1 MELEVKLE
9 AFEGPLDLLL
19 HLIEKNKVDIYDI
32 PIVEITEQYLDYVSK
47 MPKDD
52 LDLASEFLVMAATLI
67 DIKSKML
74 LPKEIDENGEEIDPR
89 AELVEKLIEYK
100 MYKYAS
106 VELRDMQVYAGKS
119 LYKEPTIPEEVSKYQ
134 QPVDLDQLLEGVD
147 LSKLNEIFQMVLK
160 RQVDK
165 IDPVRSK
172 FGKIEMEEV
181 SLPDKIDYVANTV
194 RKKKKCSFK
203 QLLEKSKSK
212 VEVIVSFLAVLELI
226 KIGEIEVHQE
236 SQVGAQHEKNRFE
249 LQFQGLS
256 TEDIELSVS
265 DSRIC
270 ADLISN
276 AERKMNSLTG
286 GGNSSP

>member
-1 MELEVKLE
+1 MELEVKLQ

-67 DIKSKML
+67 DIKSRML

-100 MYKYAS
+100 MYKYAA

-119 LYKEPTIPEEVSKYQ
+119 MYKQPTVPEEVSKYEP
-134 QPVDLDQLLEGVD
+134 PVNLDSLLAGVD
-147 LSKLNEIFQMVLK
+147 LNKLNDIFQMVLK

-181 SLPDKIDYVANTV
+181 SLPDKITYVSTTV
-194 RKKKKCSFK
+194 KKRKKCKFK
-203 QLLEKSKSK
+203 QLLEEAHSK
-212 VEVIVSFLAVLELI
+212 VEVIVSFLAILELI
-226 KIGEIEVHQE
+226 KVGEIEVRQDE
-236 SQVGAQHEKNRFE
+236 TFGEIYID
-249 LQFQGLS
+249 S
-256 TEDIELSVS
+256 TE
-265 DSRIC
+265 
-270 ADLISN
+270 
-276 AERKMNSLTG
+276 
-286 GGNSSP
+286 

>member
-1 MELEVKLE
+1 MELEVKLQ

-67 DIKSKML
+67 DIKSRML

-100 MYKYAS
+100 MYKYAA

-119 LYKEPTIPEEVSKYQ
+119 MYKQPTVPEEVSKYE
-134 QPVDLDQLLEGVD
+134 PPVNLDSLLADVDLN
-147 LSKLNEIFQMVLK
+147 KLNDIFQMVLK

-181 SLPDKIDYVANTV
+181 SLPDKITYVSTTV
-194 RKKKKCSFK
+194 KKRKKCKFK
-203 QLLEKSKSK
+203 QLLEEAHSK
-212 VEVIVSFLAVLELI
+212 VEVIVSFLAILELI
-226 KIGEIEVHQE
+226 KVGEIEVRQNE
-236 SQVGAQHEKNRFE
+236 TFGEIYIDS
-249 LQFQGLS
+249 
-256 TEDIELSVS
+256 IE
-265 DSRIC
+265 
-270 ADLISN
+270 
-276 AERKMNSLTG
+276 
-286 GGNSSP
+286 

>member
-1 MELEVKLE
+1 MELEVKLQV
-9 AFEGPLDLLL
+9 FEGPLDLLL

-100 MYKYAS
+100 MYKYAAT
-106 VELRDMQVYAGKS
+106 ELRDMQVYAGKS
-119 LYKEPTIPEEVSKYQ
+119 MYKEPTVPDEVRKYE
-134 QPVDLDQLLEGVD
+134 QPVDLDNLLSNID
-147 LSKLNEIFQMVLK
+147 LSKLNEIFRMVLK

-181 SLPDKIDYVANTV
+181 SLPEKMEFVSTTI
-194 RKKKKCSFK
+194 KKRKKCSFK

-226 KIGEIEVHQE
+226 KVGEIEVRQDE
-236 SQVGAQHEKNRFE
+236 TFG
-249 LQFQGLS
+249 
-256 TEDIELSVS
+256 DIYI
-265 DSRIC
+265 DSI
-270 ADLISN
+270 
-276 AERKMNSLTG
+276 E
-286 GGNSSP
+286 

>member
-1 MELEVKLE
+1 MELEVKLQ

-67 DIKSKML
+67 DIKSRML

-100 MYKYAS
+100 MYKYAA

-119 LYKEPTIPEEVSKYQ
+119 MYKQPTVPEEVSKYE
-134 QPVDLDQLLEGVD
+134 PPVNLDSLLADVDLN
-147 LSKLNEIFQMVLK
+147 KLNDIFQMVLK

-181 SLPDKIDYVANTV
+181 SLHDKISYVSTTV
-194 RKKKKCSFK
+194 KKRKKCKFK
-203 QLLEKSKSK
+203 QLLEEAHSK
-212 VEVIVSFLAVLELI
+212 VEVIVSFLAILELI
-226 KIGEIEVHQE
+226 KVGEIEVRQDATFGE
-236 SQVGAQHEKNRFE
+236 IYIDS
-249 LQFQGLS
+249 
-256 TEDIELSVS
+256 IE
-265 DSRIC
+265 
-270 ADLISN
+270 
-276 AERKMNSLTG
+276 
-286 GGNSSP
+286 

>member
-1 MELEVKLE
+1 MELEVKLQ

-19 HLIEKNKVDIYDI
+19 HLIEKNKLDIYDI

-100 MYKYAS
+100 MYKYAAT
-106 VELRDMQVYAGKS
+106 ELRDMQVYAGKS
-119 LYKEPTIPEEVSKYQ
+119 MYKEPTVPEEVRKYE
-134 QPVDLDQLLEGVD
+134 QPVDLDNLLSDVD
-147 LSKLNEIFQMVLK
+147 LTKLNEIFQMVLK

-181 SLPDKIDYVANTV
+181 SLPDKITYVSTTI
-194 RKKKKCSFK
+194 RKRKN
-203 QLLEKSKSK
+203 
-212 VEVIVSFLAVLELI
+212 AVL
-226 KIGEIEVHQE
+226 
-236 SQVGAQHEKNRFE
+236 
-249 LQFQGLS
+249 
-256 TEDIELSVS
+256 
-265 DSRIC
+265 
-270 ADLISN
+270 SN
-276 AERKMNSLTG
+276 CWKKQKVKWK
-286 GGNSSP
+286 

>member
-1 MELEVKLE
+1 MELEVKLQ

-67 DIKSKML
+67 DIKSRML
-74 LPKEIDENGEEIDPR
+74 LPKEIDENCEEIDPR

-100 MYKYAS
+100 MYKYAA

-119 LYKEPTIPEEVSKYQ
+119 MYKQPTVPEEVSKYE
-134 QPVDLDQLLEGVD
+134 PPVNLDSLLADVDLN
-147 LSKLNEIFQMVLK
+147 KLNDIFQMVLK

-181 SLPDKIDYVANTV
+181 SLPDKITYVSTTLKK
-194 RKKKKCSFK
+194 RKKCKFK
-203 QLLEKSKSK
+203 QLLEEAHSK
-212 VEVIVSFLAVLELI
+212 VEVIVSFLAILELI
-226 KIGEIEVHQE
+226 KVGEIEVRQDE
-236 SQVGAQHEKNRFE
+236 TFGEIYID
-249 LQFQGLS
+249 S
-256 TEDIELSVS
+256 TE
-265 DSRIC
+265 
-270 ADLISN
+270 
-276 AERKMNSLTG
+276 
-286 GGNSSP
+286 